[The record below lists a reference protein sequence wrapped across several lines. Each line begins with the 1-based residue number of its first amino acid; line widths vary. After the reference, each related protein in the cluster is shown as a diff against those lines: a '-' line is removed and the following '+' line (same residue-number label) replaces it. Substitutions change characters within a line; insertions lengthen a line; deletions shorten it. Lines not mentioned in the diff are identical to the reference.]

1 MSDRRRFKW
10 KSGRLSWSPLQGFW
24 QLPESLDAA
33 DPQIQNLPLVTASAG
48 GGVTADVA
56 WTEAD
61 DTAAIS
67 GALTLTASLGWTEA
81 DDTYSLAGGLTV
93 TTGVAWV
100 EADDAYALVVALT
113 ATVALAWT
121 ESDDSWAITGDIA
134 SDVVEAAVS
143 WTEEDD
149 TWALAGSI
157 IEEVSRNTV
166 GGPPRVY
173 VDEEWGAYLPKP
185 DPYVVVEVVPT
196 ASGVS
201 MVEKAAPEPRFMAK
215 RATKFQHEP
224 EFTDEDLAEARE
236 LIERARVASRNRR
249 ARVLLLLS

>member
-1 MSDRRRFKW
+1 MSLLLTAG
-10 KSGRLSWSPLQGFW
+10 SGTSVR
-24 QLPESLDAA
+24 AA
-33 DPQIQNLPLVTASAG
+33 I
-48 GGVTADVA
+48 A

-61 DTAAIS
+61 DAYAI
-67 GALTLTASLGWTEA
+67 
-81 DDTYSLAGGLTV
+81 AGDLTV
-93 TTGVAWV
+93 TTAIAWV
-100 EADDAYALVVALT
+100 EADDVFALEGTLT

-185 DPYVVVEVVPT
+185 DPYVVVEVVAKDGVPT
-196 ASGVS
+196 
-201 MVEKAAPEPRFMAK
+201 MVEKVAPEPRFMAK

-249 ARVLLLLS
+249 ARALLLLS